1 MSWHSAL
8 PVAWVVVAAHFI
20 GTDVPLDCLITVLV
34 DGLGSS
40 ECPRFVDNGDIVGS
54 LTADLWFVES

>member
-1 MSWHSAL
+1 MSWHPAL

-20 GTDVPLDCLITVLV
+20 GADVPLDCLITVLV

-40 ECPRFVDNGDIVGS
+40 ECPCFVDNGDLVGS
-54 LTADLWFVES
+54 PTADLWFVES